1 MKRIPPERFCVGVTN
16 EPDELAFWMTQDVH
30 QVGSDRPDL
39 ALAAR
44 RATQ

>member
-1 MKRIPPERFCVGVTN
+1 VPSDRFCVGVTN
-16 EPDELAFWMTQDVH
+16 DPGELAFWMTQPVH

-44 RATQ
+44 RQHGG